1 MSMDVERIQ
10 SIDNPCTSWMMDNME
25 TRCSDPSMDALTP
38 GNQGIHTYIRVTA

>member
-10 SIDNPCTSWMMDNME
+10 FDNPCTSWMMVNME
-25 TRCSDPSMDALTP
+25 TRCSDPSMGALTP